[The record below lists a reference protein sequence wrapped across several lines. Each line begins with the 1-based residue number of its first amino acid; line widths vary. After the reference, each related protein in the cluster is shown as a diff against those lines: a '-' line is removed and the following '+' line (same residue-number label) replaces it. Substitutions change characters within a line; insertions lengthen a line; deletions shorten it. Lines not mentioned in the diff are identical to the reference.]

1 VTDPVATLFYP
12 DIDDTH
18 MSNNTQA
25 ELLSLS
31 FELWHP
37 DCWALQVTDVADAEL
52 LAYGTLTDGQVARE
66 RYIVGG
72 ESAAALDQTVETI
85 RESPLTTTVAELGA
99 TLHGPTIG
107 SHTREIFVEFDAAN
121 SIDSSFVTRGF
132 VYDGLPKMVDGHEE
146 WSVLIHAPRRDVF
159 ETLDTIRAERD
170 ADITLQRI
178 AGVESPARQSMD
190 ERERHLSPR
199 QREALALA
207 RERGY
212 YEWPRDVTAGEL
224 ASDLGVAKTTF
235 LEHLRKAEGRL
246 LDPKGNDE

>member
-1 VTDPVATLFYP
+1 
-12 DIDDTH
+12 
-18 MSNNTQA
+18 MSSNAQP

-37 DCWALQVTDVADAEL
+37 DCWALQVTDVVDAEL

-66 RYIVGG
+66 RYIVVG

-85 RESPLTTTVAELGA
+85 RESSLTTTVAELGA
-99 TLHGPTIG
+99 TPDGPAIG

-132 VYDGLPKMVDGHEE
+132 VYDGLPKMVNGREE
-146 WSVLIHAPRRDVF
+146 WPVLVHAPRRDVL
-159 ETLDTIRAERD
+159 ETLDTIRAERN

-178 AGVESPARQSMD
+178 ATVESPATHPMD
-190 ERERHLSPR
+190 ERERNLSPR
-199 QREALALA
+199 QREAIVLA
-207 RERGY
+207 REQGY

-224 ASDLGVAKTTF
+224 AAELGVAKTTF
-235 LEHLRKAEGRL
+235 LEHLRLAESKL
-246 LDPKGNDE
+246 IDPD